1 MQHFQSEYLD
11 ALKSIQAPI
20 PKKKKKKRWRKKA
33 GIKKNKKKV
42 QLDPTDSS

>member
-20 PKKKKKKRWRKKA
+20 PKKKKKKDGEKKSRY
-33 GIKKNKKKV
+33 KKEQKKKYN
-42 QLDPTDSS
+42 